1 MMRCHGQAGCPQEA
15 TPMPLHP
22 IISHRIPSHPIASHP
37 GHPESTTSP
46 PAVSS
51 HVTNSSLAPSE
62 SFYCLSC

>member
-1 MMRCHGQAGCPQEA
+1 MMWCHGQAGCPQEA

-22 IISHRIPSHPIASHP
+22 IISHCIPSHP
-37 GHPESTTSP
+37 GHPENTTSP